1 MSLTLRAHTMQDS
14 DKKCFNMKYFSKE
27 DQWVNKNV
35 DKRKESKT
43 LLTDIVG
50 EVLEE
55 YCTVKQ
61 EDDLV
66 GVKGLSLVHP
76 V

>member
-1 MSLTLRAHTMQDS
+1 
-14 DKKCFNMKYFSKE
+14 MKYFSKE

-61 EDDLV
+61 EDDLL

>member
-1 MSLTLRAHTMQDS
+1 
-14 DKKCFNMKYFSKE
+14 MKYFSKE